1 MGNDKPV
8 CESREHVK
16 QAEAVR
22 DSDRGFV
29 DWVMDEMG
37 LPKERSGSF
46 KKVSCIPR
54 EQYEDSLRPKLNK
67 AESAKVE
74 QNVADMTKAI
84 NTGDLTKVGE
94 LFNRLA
100 PRAEN
105 GAKPDEFFKRSGVK
119 IADETFYQ
127 LNKELGKQGI
137 DFDYRSMGV
146 YSGDRS
152 PSLIISREHK
162 IDQLN
167 TEHLELTLQGGTMK
181 DFIKH
186 SAAERV
192 IIRDIGGPGSPPSEY
207 IRQPIVGVGGKTAA
221 ETAYQEIMLP
231 YRAAHRQK

>member
-16 QAEAVR
+16 KAEAVR

-37 LPKERSGSF
+37 FPKEDADL
-46 KKVSCIPR
+46 KKVACIPR
-54 EQYEDSLRPKLNK
+54 EQHEDSLRPKLNK

-74 QNVADMTKAI
+74 QNVAQITKAI

-94 LFNRLA
+94 FFNSVA

-162 IDQLN
+162 VDKN
-167 TEHLELTLQGGTMK
+167 TTEHVELTLQGGTMK

-186 SAAERV
+186 SAAERML
-192 IIRDIGGPGSPPSEY
+192 IRDYGGPGAPPSEY
-207 IRQPIVGVGGKTAA
+207 IRQPLEGVGGKTAA

-231 YRAAHRQK
+231 YRAAQRQK

>member
-1 MGNDKPV
+1 MANDKPV

-16 QAEAVR
+16 KAEEVR
-22 DSDRGFV
+22 DANRGAI
-29 DWVMDEMG
+29 DWVMDQMG
-37 LPKERSGSF
+37 FPKEDADL
-46 KKVSCIPR
+46 KKVACIPK
-54 EQYEDSLRPKLNK
+54 EQYEDSLRPKLNS
-67 AESAKVE
+67 EQQEKVKK
-74 QNVADMTKAI
+74 NVAEFTKAI
-84 NTGDLTKVGE
+84 NTGDLTAVGE
-94 LFNRLA
+94 LFNRVA
-100 PRAEN
+100 PRADN
-105 GAKPDEFFKRSGVK
+105 TTKPDEFRSRSGVK

-127 LNKELGKQGI
+127 LNKELGKQGV

-162 IDQLN
+162 IDKN
-167 TEHLELTLQGGTMK
+167 TTEHVELTLQGGTMK

-192 IIRDIGGPGSPPSEY
+192 KITDYGGPGSPQSDYE
-207 IRQPIVGVGGKTAA
+207 RRPIEAAAGKTAA